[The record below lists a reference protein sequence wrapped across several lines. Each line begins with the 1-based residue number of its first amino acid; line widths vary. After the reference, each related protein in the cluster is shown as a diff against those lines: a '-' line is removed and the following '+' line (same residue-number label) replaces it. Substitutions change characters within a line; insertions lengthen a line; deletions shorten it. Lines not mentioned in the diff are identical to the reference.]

1 MDTIRKHNHKN
12 QVQVRIL
19 GHFRS
24 AILIPLHYVI
34 KLVILIKN
42 FFRKIVLFEKK
53 MNRFTLLFLLFF
65 SNQVFASVEGET
77 FICNKDTRGYY
88 FISDNKVKISS
99 INLNELKISSVNHL
113 YELTESK
120 ILIKQ
125 PFFSLP
131 KEESLT
137 NRAIGWIFR
146 RNLDYVSLNYNNGDW
161 NRKFSWTCEIT
172 SLSQLQLRI
181 NEKLNKLIKVNHKS
195 LY

>member
-1 MDTIRKHNHKN
+1 MATIRKRNNKY
-12 QVQVRIL
+12 QVQVRIQ

-77 FICNKDTRGYY
+77 LICDKDTRGYY